1 MVARVTRAIDALEC
15 VFCCFHLYPVYGN
28 NPFVPC
34 SLGNPFVLGAKLP
47 HEHKQL
53 QFFFTNTSDMVRKKS
68 SMKDFLSGAYRSLR
82 SSVRRSLAETPE
94 NLEPPT
100 SKLVKVKRVECTPRH
115 SRWLLEP
122 QVGLSIQRLSKK
134 SRRNQACIY
143 CMLGLPSD
151 CNPDTGCS
159 LIGKPVG
166 SKKDV
171 GGQVAETEGN
181 LVQPASSQVEDVVE
195 EEITETEDNL
205 VQQILTHV
213 EEVVEEEIVET
224 EADLVQQILTQVEEV
239 VEEVIAETEDNLVQ
253 QILTQTEEVVVEE
266 VAETEV
272 DLVQQVL
279 TQTEKVVEGAVEEE
293 IAETED
299 NLVQQILTQMDDTD
313 EEGIVE
319 TENNLV
325 QQILTQSEDVE
336 DTVGEEIAE
345 TEDNLVQQILTKT
358 DVVIEDA
365 VEEEVAETEGDLV
378 QQVLTQMDETVEDAV
393 EEVIAETEDNLV
405 QQTLTQVEDVVEEEV
420 AETENNLVQQ
430 VLTQVEDVVDVVEEE
445 VVVQQT
451 LTQTEVVKEVGKEV
465 VEAVDQAP
473 STESA
478 SPSPLPVLLESLA
491 SSSSSASSI
500 FDGAKHD
507 SEEPE
512 DAVRLQSLEIPQPTA
527 IPSAPAHWTEVEKRK
542 FNYEEQLAHEIRREF
557 KGIPHAELKAIIER
571 VGKEVGICFS
581 THPAP
586 PAAPPV
592 PPIGA
597 AAPPPPPPPPPPPL
611 PSSILGACARGPN
624 LGPGARPALLF
635 DPEQLKRAKNGLVAK
650 QEIAAGPA
658 KYVIDPKE
666 LKQKRSLLVRRTERK
681 DYSPKKPEV
690 PNELKNLR
698 AMLKK
703 TNNLVYLGSFNS
715 TLASS
720 NNEAGT
726 SFQLRS
732 TSRNNTSSNLDR
744 PSLGSTKDFKEEQR
758 PSWDNCLRKNPYMK
772 PKVSS
777 QDECAKSWK
786 TGLRKV
792 EVNKKPSNTPR
803 PAAIK
808 FRGDVHQLASCYEGI
823 KE

>member
-1 MVARVTRAIDALEC
+1 M
-15 VFCCFHLYPVYGN
+15 P
-28 NPFVPC
+28 
-34 SLGNPFVLGAKLP
+34 
-47 HEHKQL
+47 
-53 QFFFTNTSDMVRKKS
+53 RKKS

-94 NLEPPT
+94 SLEPTTP
-100 SKLVKVKRVECTPRH
+100 KLVKVKRVECTPRH

-151 CNPDTGCS
+151 CKDAGCS

-181 LVQPASSQVEDVVE
+181 LVQPTSSQVDDVIE
-195 EEITETEDNL
+195 EEIAETEDNL
-205 VQQILTHV
+205 VQQILTQV
-213 EEVVEEEIVET
+213 ELVVEEEIVET
-224 EADLVQQILTQVEEV
+224 EADLVQQILTEEEEV
-239 VEEVIAETEDNLVQ
+239 VEEEIVETEGDLVQ
-253 QILTQTEEVVVEE
+253 QILTQTDEVV
-266 VAETEV
+266 AE
-272 DLVQQVL
+272 
-279 TQTEKVVEGAVEEE
+279 AVEEE

-299 NLVQQILTQMDDTD
+299 NLVQQILTQMDDTA
-313 EEGIVE
+313 EEETVE
-319 TENNLV
+319 TENDLV
-325 QQILTQSEDVE
+325 QQTLTHTDVIVDAVE
-336 DTVGEEIAE
+336 EEIAE
-345 TEDNLVQQILTKT
+345 TED
-358 DVVIEDA
+358 
-365 VEEEVAETEGDLV
+365 DLV
-378 QQVLTQMDETVEDAV
+378 QQTLTQVDVVA
-393 EEVIAETEDNLV
+393 EEEIVETEDNLV
-405 QQTLTQVEDVVEEEV
+405 QQTLTQVDVIVDAVEEEI
-420 AETENNLVQQ
+420 AETEDDLVQQ
-430 VLTQVEDVVDVVEEE
+430 TLTQVEDVVDVVEEE
-445 VVVQQT
+445 VVVQQSS
-451 LTQTEVVKEVGKEV
+451 TQTEVVKEVGKEV
-465 VEAVDQAP
+465 AEAVDQAP
-473 STESA
+473 STETA
-478 SPSPLPVLLESLA
+478 SPSPLPVFLESLA
-491 SSSSSASSI
+491 SSSASSI

-571 VGKEVGICFS
+571 VGKEMGICFS
-581 THPAP
+581 THPAAPVAP
-586 PAAPPV
+586 PA

-624 LGPGARPALLF
+624 LGPGARPVLLF
-635 DPEQLKRAKNGLVAK
+635 DPEQLKRAKSGLVAK

-666 LKQKRSLLVRRTERK
+666 LKQKRRLLVSRTERK

-698 AMLKK
+698 ALLKK
-703 TNNLVYLGSFNS
+703 TNNLVYLGSFKS
-715 TLASS
+715 SLASS

-732 TSRNNTSSNLDR
+732 TSRKNTSSNLDR

-803 PAAIK
+803 PVAVK

-823 KE
+823 EE

>member
-1 MVARVTRAIDALEC
+1 M
-15 VFCCFHLYPVYGN
+15 P
-28 NPFVPC
+28 
-34 SLGNPFVLGAKLP
+34 
-47 HEHKQL
+47 
-53 QFFFTNTSDMVRKKS
+53 RKKS

-94 NLEPPT
+94 SLEPTTP
-100 SKLVKVKRVECTPRH
+100 KLVKVKRVECTPRH

-151 CNPDTGCS
+151 CKDAGCS

-181 LVQPASSQVEDVVE
+181 LVQPTSSQVDDVIE
-195 EEITETEDNL
+195 EEIAETEDNL

-213 EEVVEEEIVET
+213 ELVVEEEIVET
-224 EADLVQQILTQVEEV
+224 EADLVQQILTEEEEV
-239 VEEVIAETEDNLVQ
+239 VEEEIVETEGDLVQ
-253 QILTQTEEVVVEE
+253 QILTQTDEVV
-266 VAETEV
+266 AE
-272 DLVQQVL
+272 
-279 TQTEKVVEGAVEEE
+279 AVEEE

-299 NLVQQILTQMDDTD
+299 NLVQQILTQMDDTA
-313 EEGIVE
+313 EEETVE
-319 TENNLV
+319 TENDLV
-325 QQILTQSEDVE
+325 QQTLTHTDVIVDAVE
-336 DTVGEEIAE
+336 EEIAE
-345 TEDNLVQQILTKT
+345 TED
-358 DVVIEDA
+358 
-365 VEEEVAETEGDLV
+365 DLV
-378 QQVLTQMDETVEDAV
+378 QQTLTQVDVVA
-393 EEVIAETEDNLV
+393 EEEIVETEDNLV
-405 QQTLTQVEDVVEEEV
+405 QQTLTQVDVIVDAVEEEI
-420 AETENNLVQQ
+420 AETEDDLVQQ
-430 VLTQVEDVVDVVEEE
+430 TLTQVEDVVDVVEEE
-445 VVVQQT
+445 VVVQQSS
-451 LTQTEVVKEVGKEV
+451 TQTEVVKEVGKEV
-465 VEAVDQAP
+465 AEAVDQAP
-473 STESA
+473 STETA
-478 SPSPLPVLLESLA
+478 SPSPLPVFLESLA
-491 SSSSSASSI
+491 SSSASSI

-571 VGKEVGICFS
+571 VGKEMGICFS
-581 THPAP
+581 THPAAPVAP
-586 PAAPPV
+586 PA

-624 LGPGARPALLF
+624 LGPGARPVLLF
-635 DPEQLKRAKNGLVAK
+635 DPEQLKRAKSGLVAK

-666 LKQKRSLLVRRTERK
+666 LKQKRRLLVSRTERK

-698 AMLKK
+698 ALLKK
-703 TNNLVYLGSFNS
+703 TNNLVYLGSFKS
-715 TLASS
+715 SLASS

-732 TSRNNTSSNLDR
+732 TSRKNTSSNLDR

-803 PAAIK
+803 PVAVK

-823 KE
+823 EE

>member
-1 MVARVTRAIDALEC
+1 M
-15 VFCCFHLYPVYGN
+15 P
-28 NPFVPC
+28 
-34 SLGNPFVLGAKLP
+34 
-47 HEHKQL
+47 
-53 QFFFTNTSDMVRKKS
+53 RKKS

-94 NLEPPT
+94 SLEPTTP
-100 SKLVKVKRVECTPRH
+100 KLVKVKRVECTPRH

-151 CNPDTGCS
+151 CKDAGCS

-181 LVQPASSQVEDVVE
+181 LVQPTSSQVDDV
-195 EEITETEDNL
+195 I
-205 VQQILTHV
+205 
-213 EEVVEEEIVET
+213 
-224 EADLVQQILTQVEEV
+224 
-239 VEEVIAETEDNLVQ
+239 
-253 QILTQTEEVVVEE
+253 
-266 VAETEV
+266 
-272 DLVQQVL
+272 
-279 TQTEKVVEGAVEEE
+279 EEE

-299 NLVQQILTQMDDTD
+299 NLVQQILTQMDDTA
-313 EEGIVE
+313 EEETVE
-319 TENNLV
+319 TENDLV
-325 QQILTQSEDVE
+325 QQTLTHTDVIVDAVE
-336 DTVGEEIAE
+336 EEIAE
-345 TEDNLVQQILTKT
+345 TED
-358 DVVIEDA
+358 
-365 VEEEVAETEGDLV
+365 DLV
-378 QQVLTQMDETVEDAV
+378 QQTLTQVDVVA
-393 EEVIAETEDNLV
+393 EEEIVETEDNLV
-405 QQTLTQVEDVVEEEV
+405 QQTLTQVDVIVDAVEEEI
-420 AETENNLVQQ
+420 AETEDDLVQQ
-430 VLTQVEDVVDVVEEE
+430 TLTQVEDVVDVVEEE
-445 VVVQQT
+445 VVVQQSS
-451 LTQTEVVKEVGKEV
+451 TQTEVVKEVGKEV
-465 VEAVDQAP
+465 AEAVDQAP
-473 STESA
+473 STETA
-478 SPSPLPVLLESLA
+478 SPSPLPVFLESLA
-491 SSSSSASSI
+491 SSSASSI

-571 VGKEVGICFS
+571 VGKEMGICFS
-581 THPAP
+581 THPAAPVAP
-586 PAAPPV
+586 PA

-624 LGPGARPALLF
+624 LGPGARPVLLF
-635 DPEQLKRAKNGLVAK
+635 DPEQLKRAKSGLVAK

-666 LKQKRSLLVRRTERK
+666 LKQKRRLLVSRTERK

-698 AMLKK
+698 ALLKK
-703 TNNLVYLGSFNS
+703 TNNLVYLGSFKS
-715 TLASS
+715 SLASS

-732 TSRNNTSSNLDR
+732 TSRKNTSSNLDR

-803 PAAIK
+803 PVAVK

-823 KE
+823 EE

>member
-1 MVARVTRAIDALEC
+1 M
-15 VFCCFHLYPVYGN
+15 P
-28 NPFVPC
+28 
-34 SLGNPFVLGAKLP
+34 
-47 HEHKQL
+47 
-53 QFFFTNTSDMVRKKS
+53 RKKS

-94 NLEPPT
+94 SLEPTTP
-100 SKLVKVKRVECTPRH
+100 KLVKVKRVECTPRH

-151 CNPDTGCS
+151 CKDAGCS

-181 LVQPASSQVEDVVE
+181 LVQPTSSQVDDVIE
-195 EEITETEDNL
+195 EEIAETEDNL

-213 EEVVEEEIVET
+213 ELVVEEEIVET
-224 EADLVQQILTQVEEV
+224 EADLVQQILTEEEEV
-239 VEEVIAETEDNLVQ
+239 VEEEIVETEGDLVQ
-253 QILTQTEEVVVEE
+253 QILTQTDEVV
-266 VAETEV
+266 AE
-272 DLVQQVL
+272 
-279 TQTEKVVEGAVEEE
+279 AVEEE

-299 NLVQQILTQMDDTD
+299 NLVQQILTQMDDTA
-313 EEGIVE
+313 EEETVE
-319 TENNLV
+319 TENDLV
-325 QQILTQSEDVE
+325 QQTLTHTDVIVDAVE
-336 DTVGEEIAE
+336 EEIAE
-345 TEDNLVQQILTKT
+345 TED
-358 DVVIEDA
+358 
-365 VEEEVAETEGDLV
+365 DLV
-378 QQVLTQMDETVEDAV
+378 QQT
-393 EEVIAETEDNLV
+393 
-405 QQTLTQVEDVVEEEV
+405 
-420 AETENNLVQQ
+420 
-430 VLTQVEDVVDVVEEE
+430 LTQVEDVVDVVEEE
-445 VVVQQT
+445 VVVQQSS
-451 LTQTEVVKEVGKEV
+451 TQTEVVKEVGKEV
-465 VEAVDQAP
+465 AEAVDQAP
-473 STESA
+473 STETA
-478 SPSPLPVLLESLA
+478 SPSPLPVFLESLA
-491 SSSSSASSI
+491 SSSASSI

-571 VGKEVGICFS
+571 VGKEMGICFS
-581 THPAP
+581 THPAAPVAP
-586 PAAPPV
+586 PA

-624 LGPGARPALLF
+624 LGPGARPVLLF
-635 DPEQLKRAKNGLVAK
+635 DPEQLKRAKSGLVAK

-666 LKQKRSLLVRRTERK
+666 LKQKRRLLVSRTERK

-698 AMLKK
+698 ALLKK
-703 TNNLVYLGSFNS
+703 TNNLVYLGSFKS
-715 TLASS
+715 SLASS

-732 TSRNNTSSNLDR
+732 TSRKNTSSNLDR

-792 EVNKKPSNTPR
+792 AANKTPSNTPR
-803 PAAIK
+803 PVAVK

-823 KE
+823 EE

>member
-1 MVARVTRAIDALEC
+1 M
-15 VFCCFHLYPVYGN
+15 P
-28 NPFVPC
+28 
-34 SLGNPFVLGAKLP
+34 
-47 HEHKQL
+47 
-53 QFFFTNTSDMVRKKS
+53 RKKS

-94 NLEPPT
+94 SLEPTTP
-100 SKLVKVKRVECTPRH
+100 KLVKVKRVECTPRH

-151 CNPDTGCS
+151 CKDAGCS

-181 LVQPASSQVEDVVE
+181 LVQPTSSQVDDVIE
-195 EEITETEDNL
+195 EEIAETEDNL

-213 EEVVEEEIVET
+213 ELVVEEEIVET
-224 EADLVQQILTQVEEV
+224 EG
-239 VEEVIAETEDNLVQ
+239 NLVQ
-253 QILTQTEEVVVEE
+253 QILTQTDEVV
-266 VAETEV
+266 AE
-272 DLVQQVL
+272 
-279 TQTEKVVEGAVEEE
+279 AVEEE

-299 NLVQQILTQMDDTD
+299 NLVQQILTQMDDTA
-313 EEGIVE
+313 EEETVE
-319 TENNLV
+319 TENDLV
-325 QQILTQSEDVE
+325 QQTLTHTDVIVDAVE
-336 DTVGEEIAE
+336 EEIAE
-345 TEDNLVQQILTKT
+345 TED
-358 DVVIEDA
+358 
-365 VEEEVAETEGDLV
+365 DLV
-378 QQVLTQMDETVEDAV
+378 QQTLTQVDVVA
-393 EEVIAETEDNLV
+393 EEEIVETEDNLV
-405 QQTLTQVEDVVEEEV
+405 QQTLTQVDVIVDAVEEEI
-420 AETENNLVQQ
+420 AETEDDLVQQ
-430 VLTQVEDVVDVVEEE
+430 TLTQVEDVVDVVEEE
-445 VVVQQT
+445 VVVQQSS
-451 LTQTEVVKEVGKEV
+451 TQTEVVKEVGKEV
-465 VEAVDQAP
+465 AEAVDQAP
-473 STESA
+473 STETA
-478 SPSPLPVLLESLA
+478 SPSPLPVFLESLA
-491 SSSSSASSI
+491 SSSASSI

-571 VGKEVGICFS
+571 VGKEMGICFS
-581 THPAP
+581 THPAAPVAP
-586 PAAPPV
+586 PA

-624 LGPGARPALLF
+624 LGPGARPVLLF
-635 DPEQLKRAKNGLVAK
+635 DPEQLKRAKSGLVAK

-666 LKQKRSLLVRRTERK
+666 LKQKRRLLVSRTERK

-698 AMLKK
+698 ALLKK
-703 TNNLVYLGSFNS
+703 TNNLVYLGSFKS
-715 TLASS
+715 SLASS

-732 TSRNNTSSNLDR
+732 TSRKNTSSNLDR

-803 PAAIK
+803 PVAVK

-823 KE
+823 EE

>member
-1 MVARVTRAIDALEC
+1 
-15 VFCCFHLYPVYGN
+15 
-28 NPFVPC
+28 
-34 SLGNPFVLGAKLP
+34 
-47 HEHKQL
+47 
-53 QFFFTNTSDMVRKKS
+53 
-68 SMKDFLSGAYRSLR
+68 
-82 SSVRRSLAETPE
+82 
-94 NLEPPT
+94 
-100 SKLVKVKRVECTPRH
+100 
-115 SRWLLEP
+115 
-122 QVGLSIQRLSKK
+122 
-134 SRRNQACIY
+134 
-143 CMLGLPSD
+143 MLGLPSD
-151 CNPDTGCS
+151 CKDAGCS

-181 LVQPASSQVEDVVE
+181 LVQPTSSQVDDVIE
-195 EEITETEDNL
+195 EEIAETEDNL

-213 EEVVEEEIVET
+213 ELVVEEEIVET
-224 EADLVQQILTQVEEV
+224 EADLVQQILTEE
-239 VEEVIAETEDNLVQ
+239 EE
-253 QILTQTEEVVVEE
+253 
-266 VAETEV
+266 
-272 DLVQQVL
+272 
-279 TQTEKVVEGAVEEE
+279 AVEEE
-293 IAETED
+293 IVETEGD
-299 NLVQQILTQMDDTD
+299 LVQQILTQMDDTA
-313 EEGIVE
+313 EEETVE
-319 TENNLV
+319 TENDLV
-325 QQILTQSEDVE
+325 QQTLTHTDVIVDAVE
-336 DTVGEEIAE
+336 EEIAE
-345 TEDNLVQQILTKT
+345 TED
-358 DVVIEDA
+358 D
-365 VEEEVAETEGDLV
+365 
-378 QQVLTQMDETVEDAV
+378 
-393 EEVIAETEDNLV
+393 LV
-405 QQTLTQVEDVVEEEV
+405 QQTLTQVEDVVEEDI
-420 AETENNLVQQ
+420 AETEGDLVQQ
-430 VLTQVEDVVDVVEEE
+430 TLTQVEDVVDVVEEE
-445 VVVQQT
+445 VVVQQSS
-451 LTQTEVVKEVGKEV
+451 TQTEVVKEVGKEV
-465 VEAVDQAP
+465 AEAVDQAP
-473 STESA
+473 STETA
-478 SPSPLPVLLESLA
+478 SPSPLPVFLESLA
-491 SSSSSASSI
+491 SSSASSI

-571 VGKEVGICFS
+571 VGKEMGICFS
-581 THPAP
+581 THPAAPVAP
-586 PAAPPV
+586 PA

-624 LGPGARPALLF
+624 LGPGARPVLLF
-635 DPEQLKRAKNGLVAK
+635 DPEQLKRAKSGLVAK

-666 LKQKRSLLVRRTERK
+666 LKQKRRLLVSRTERK

-698 AMLKK
+698 ALLKK
-703 TNNLVYLGSFNS
+703 TNNLVYLGSFKS
-715 TLASS
+715 SLASS

-732 TSRNNTSSNLDR
+732 TSRKNTSSNLDR

-803 PAAIK
+803 PVAVK

-823 KE
+823 EE

>member
-1 MVARVTRAIDALEC
+1 M
-15 VFCCFHLYPVYGN
+15 P
-28 NPFVPC
+28 
-34 SLGNPFVLGAKLP
+34 
-47 HEHKQL
+47 
-53 QFFFTNTSDMVRKKS
+53 RKKS

-94 NLEPPT
+94 SLEPTTP
-100 SKLVKVKRVECTPRH
+100 KLVKVKRVECTPRH

-151 CNPDTGCS
+151 CKDAGCS

-181 LVQPASSQVEDVVE
+181 LVQPTSSQVDDVIE
-195 EEITETEDNL
+195 EEIAETEDNL

-213 EEVVEEEIVET
+213 ELVVEEEIVET
-224 EADLVQQILTQVEEV
+224 EADLVQQILTEEEEV
-239 VEEVIAETEDNLVQ
+239 VEEEIVETEGDLVQ
-253 QILTQTEEVVVEE
+253 QILTQTDEVV
-266 VAETEV
+266 AE
-272 DLVQQVL
+272 
-279 TQTEKVVEGAVEEE
+279 AVEEE

-299 NLVQQILTQMDDTD
+299 NLVQQILTQMDDTA
-313 EEGIVE
+313 EEETVE
-319 TENNLV
+319 TENDLV
-325 QQILTQSEDVE
+325 QQTLTHTDVIVDAVE
-336 DTVGEEIAE
+336 EEIAE
-345 TEDNLVQQILTKT
+345 TED
-358 DVVIEDA
+358 
-365 VEEEVAETEGDLV
+365 DLV
-378 QQVLTQMDETVEDAV
+378 QQTLTQVDVVA
-393 EEVIAETEDNLV
+393 EEEIVETEDNLV
-405 QQTLTQVEDVVEEEV
+405 QQTLTQVDVIVDAVEEEI
-420 AETENNLVQQ
+420 AETEDDLVQQ
-430 VLTQVEDVVDVVEEE
+430 TLTQVEDVVDVVEEE
-445 VVVQQT
+445 VVVQQSS
-451 LTQTEVVKEVGKEV
+451 TQTEVVKEVGKEV
-465 VEAVDQAP
+465 AEAVDQAP
-473 STESA
+473 STETA
-478 SPSPLPVLLESLA
+478 SPSPLPVFLESLA
-491 SSSSSASSI
+491 SSSASSI

-542 FNYEEQLAHEIRREF
+542 FNYEERLAHEIRREF

-571 VGKEVGICFS
+571 VGKEMGICFS
-581 THPAP
+581 THPAAPVAP
-586 PAAPPV
+586 PA

-624 LGPGARPALLF
+624 LGPGARPVLLF
-635 DPEQLKRAKNGLVAK
+635 DPEQLKRAKSGLVAK

-666 LKQKRSLLVRRTERK
+666 LKQKRRLLVSRTERK

-698 AMLKK
+698 ALLKK
-703 TNNLVYLGSFNS
+703 TNNLVYLGSFKS
-715 TLASS
+715 SLASS

-732 TSRNNTSSNLDR
+732 TSRKNTSSNLDR

-803 PAAIK
+803 PVAVK

-823 KE
+823 EE

>member
-1 MVARVTRAIDALEC
+1 M
-15 VFCCFHLYPVYGN
+15 P
-28 NPFVPC
+28 
-34 SLGNPFVLGAKLP
+34 
-47 HEHKQL
+47 
-53 QFFFTNTSDMVRKKS
+53 RKKS

-82 SSVRRSLAETPE
+82 SSVRRSSAETPE
-94 NLEPPT
+94 SLEPTTP
-100 SKLVKVKRVECTPRH
+100 KLVKVKRVECTPRH

-151 CNPDTGCS
+151 CKDAGCS

-181 LVQPASSQVEDVVE
+181 LVQPTSSQVDDVIE
-195 EEITETEDNL
+195 EEIAETEDNL
-205 VQQILTHV
+205 VQQISTHV
-213 EEVVEEEIVET
+213 ELVVEEEIVET
-224 EADLVQQILTQVEEV
+224 EADLVQQISTEEEEAVEEEIV
-239 VEEVIAETEDNLVQ
+239 ETEGDLVQ
-253 QILTQTEEVVVEE
+253 QISTQMDDTAEEETV
-266 VAETEV
+266 ETEN
-272 DLVQQVL
+272 DLVQQTSTHTDVI
-279 TQTEKVVEGAVEEE
+279 VDAVEEE

-299 NLVQQILTQMDDTD
+299 DLVQQTSTQ
-313 EEGIVE
+313 V
-319 TENNLV
+319 
-325 QQILTQSEDVE
+325 EDV
-336 DTVGEEIAE
+336 
-345 TEDNLVQQILTKT
+345 
-358 DVVIEDA
+358 
-365 VEEEVAETEGDLV
+365 VEKDIAETEGDLV
-378 QQVLTQMDETVEDAV
+378 QQTS
-393 EEVIAETEDNLV
+393 
-405 QQTLTQVEDVVEEEV
+405 
-420 AETENNLVQQ
+420 
-430 VLTQVEDVVDVVEEE
+430 TQVEDVVDVVEEE
-445 VVVQQT
+445 VVVQQSS
-451 LTQTEVVKEVGKEV
+451 TQTEVVKEVGKEV
-465 VEAVDQAP
+465 AEAVDQAP
-473 STESA
+473 STETA
-478 SPSPLPVLLESLA
+478 SPSPSPVFLESSA
-491 SSSSSASSI
+491 SSSASSI

-512 DAVRLQSLEIPQPTA
+512 DAVRLQSSEIPQPTA

-571 VGKEVGICFS
+571 VGKEMGICFS
-581 THPAP
+581 THPAAPVAP
-586 PAAPPV
+586 PA

-624 LGPGARPALLF
+624 LGPGARPVLLF
-635 DPEQLKRAKNGLVAK
+635 DPEQLKRAKSGLVAK

-666 LKQKRSLLVRRTERK
+666 LKQKRRLLVSRTERK

-698 AMLKK
+698 ASLKK
-703 TNNLVYLGSFNS
+703 TNNSVYSGSFKS
-715 TLASS
+715 SSASS

-732 TSRNNTSSNLDR
+732 TSRKNTSSNLDR

-803 PAAIK
+803 PVAVK

-823 KE
+823 EE